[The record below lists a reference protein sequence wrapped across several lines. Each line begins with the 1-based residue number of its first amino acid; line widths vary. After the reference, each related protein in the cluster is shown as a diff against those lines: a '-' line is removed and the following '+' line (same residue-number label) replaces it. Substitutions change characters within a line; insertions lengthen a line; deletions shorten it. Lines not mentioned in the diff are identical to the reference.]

1 MRCPY
6 CKANNDRVV
15 DSRTSGEAD
24 VIRRRRE
31 CLECGGRFTT
41 YEKAGEATL
50 RVVKKDGSRVPF
62 DRDKLLEGLLVACHK
77 RPIETSALESIVT
90 DIESQLHEMFD
101 KEVASKF
108 IGHLVMEALRGLDQ
122 VAYVRFASVYREFK
136 DVNQFL
142 DELKPLLGIGDSD
155 RGGSRPSAPDGGDPG
170 GPGGGGTPAADHP
183 LGGLPEPDD
192 EPGGKGLRP
201 GDGFQ
206 SARRA
211 LVRDRAP
218 APVAGQN
225 ELTAEAGAGAPAGR
239 LQRRSAVDGGPRAS
253 ER

>member
-62 DRDKLLEGLLVACHK
+62 DREKLLEGLLVACHK

-108 IGHLVMEALRGLDQ
+108 IGHLIMEALRGLDQ

-142 DELKPLLGIGDSD
+142 DELKPLLGIGDAD
-155 RGGSRPSAPDGGDPG
+155 RGGPRPQKASEPG
-170 GPGGGGTPAADHP
+170 GPDALDGSQSDADLSPSDTPDVDSNVRPKGPAGGF
-183 LGGLPEPDD
+183 
-192 EPGGKGLRP
+192 KG
-201 GDGFQ
+201 
-206 SARRA
+206 ARRA
-211 LVRDRAP
+211 LAVDRDP
-218 APVAGQN
+218 AEVVGNSGGSAK
-225 ELTAEAGAGAPAGR
+225 GASDVSATGAQA
-239 LQRRSAVDGGPRAS
+239 AVDGGLRAP

>member
-62 DRDKLLEGLLVACHK
+62 DREKLLEGLLVACHK

-108 IGHLVMEALRGLDQ
+108 IGHLIMEALRGLDQ

-142 DELKPLLGIGDSD
+142 DELKPLLGIGDAD
-155 RGGSRPSAPDGGDPG
+155 RGGSRPQKASEPGEPD
-170 GPGGGGTPAADHP
+170 A
-183 LGGLPEPDD
+183 LGGSQPDAD
-192 EPGGKGLRP
+192 LSPSDTPDVDSNAGPKG
-201 GDGFQ
+201 
-206 SARRA
+206 
-211 LVRDRAP
+211 
-218 APVAGQN
+218 
-225 ELTAEAGAGAPAGR
+225 PAGGFKGAR
-239 LQRRSAVDGGPRAS
+239 GALAVDRDPAEVVGNRGASAKGASDVSVTGAQAAVDGGLRAP